1 MFDIWFLPKQRKAK
15 IQLLTGCWLEM
26 SKTWCT
32 PGFLPT
38 RPASAAQSEIV
49 HIVIGWGFNQWHLMV
64 VALIGMVFIASCDQ
78 SPFKEACRAL
88 LWVLPDV
95 NTHRNCQHH
104 GKEDGLKCQK
114 LKYDLYKFLHLVV
127 STDVEMFMTLSVI
140 PYRTKGQM
148 FLNRFS

>member
-1 MFDIWFLPKQRKAK
+1 
-15 IQLLTGCWLEM
+15 
-26 SKTWCT
+26 
-32 PGFLPT
+32 
-38 RPASAAQSEIV
+38 
-49 HIVIGWGFNQWHLMV
+49 MV

-114 LKYDLYKFLHLVV
+114 FKYDLYKFLH
-127 STDVEMFMTLSVI
+127 VEMFMTLSDTLSHQ
-140 PYRTKGQM
+140 RTNVFKQVLVKMPSYDG
-148 FLNRFS
+148 LSSRFVEVCIGSIAHSVNGIKFHQICA